1 MKKGDFSNLANDYT
15 KYRPSY
21 NRKVVDALV
30 QSTLMPS
37 SNITAADVGAGT
49 GIFTHCLLE
58 SGVRDLVAVEPNDNM
73 RIAGKSYLG
82 EAVDFI
88 NGSGEKT
95 LLESKKYNLVT
106 MASSFHWADTNLALK
121 EFDRILKDDGVF
133 AALWNPRLT
142 ERSPSESK
150 IQTLLTEKYSLKSR
164 VSSGLSGI
172 TSNLREILSESGVF
186 KSVLY
191 VDAVDVVKRTHQEY
205 LGAWRSV
212 NDIQVELGAEKFSE
226 FLGDLEKII
235 RNFPNV
241 EVHYL
246 TRAWIASK

>member
-1 MKKGDFSNLANDYT
+1 
-15 KYRPSY
+15 
-21 NRKVVDALV
+21 
-30 QSTLMPS
+30 
-37 SNITAADVGAGT
+37 
-49 GIFTHCLLE
+49 
-58 SGVRDLVAVEPNDNM
+58 
-73 RIAGKSYLG
+73 
-82 EAVDFI
+82 
-88 NGSGEKT
+88 
-95 LLESKKYNLVT
+95 